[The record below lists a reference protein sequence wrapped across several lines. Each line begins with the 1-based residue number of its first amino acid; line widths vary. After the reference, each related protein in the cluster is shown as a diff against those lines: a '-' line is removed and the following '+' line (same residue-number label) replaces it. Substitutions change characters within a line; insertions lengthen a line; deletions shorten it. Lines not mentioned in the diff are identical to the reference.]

1 MRTWSNTFSGRT
13 AATAA
18 VLAATLLIPGT
29 AESAHAAGRAPGRT
43 PVQAPALIPAQAQA
57 HAQPRAQA
65 PGRARADAP
74 APVRA
79 SGRTKGRAAGPPA
92 LGACAT
98 GQLCLWAKPEFKGA
112 RTTHE
117 LSTLDIN
124 SCTALP
130 AGTTAQSLTN
140 RTGRPVTTYQSA
152 ECAETGEF
160 QTYPGDG
167 VWLPQSPYQVRA
179 FKVWER

>member
-1 MRTWSNTFSGRT
+1 MRTWNTTRAGR
-13 AATAA
+13 AAVSAA

-29 AESAHAAGRAPGRT
+29 TGSAHAAGRGAG
-43 PVQAPALIPAQAQA
+43 
-57 HAQPRAQA
+57 H
-65 PGRARADAP
+65 
-74 APVRA
+74 A
-79 SGRTKGRAAGPPA
+79 SGPPP

-98 GQLCLWAKPEFKGA
+98 GQLCLWAKPEFKGT
-112 RTTHE
+112 RRTHE

-130 AGTTAQSLTN
+130 AGTTAQSVAN

-179 FKVWER
+179 FKVWES

>member
-1 MRTWSNTFSGRT
+1 MRTWSTPRT
-13 AATAA
+13 GHTAIAAT

-29 AESAHAAGRAPGRT
+29 AGSAHASG
-43 PVQAPALIPAQAQA
+43 
-57 HAQPRAQA
+57 H
-65 PGRARADAP
+65 
-74 APVRA
+74 A
-79 SGRTKGRAAGPPA
+79 SGPPP

-98 GQLCLWAKPEFKGA
+98 GQLCLWAKPEFKGT
-112 RTTHE
+112 RKTQE

-130 AGTTAQSLTN
+130 AGTTAQSLAN

>member
-1 MRTWSNTFSGRT
+1 MRTCGTTRVT
-13 AATAA
+13 T
-18 VLAATLLIPGT
+18 VLAATVLALT
-29 AESAHAAGRAPGRT
+29 
-43 PVQAPALIPAQAQA
+43 ALIPSTATTAQ
-57 HAQPRAQA
+57 
-65 PGRARADAP
+65 
-74 APVRA
+74 
-79 SGRTKGRAAGPPA
+79 AAGPPA

-98 GQLCLWAKPEFKGA
+98 GQLCLWAKPEFKGTK
-112 RTTHE
+112 RTHE
-117 LSTLDIN
+117 LSTLAVD

-130 AGTTAQSLTN
+130 AGTSAQSLSN

>member
-1 MRTWSNTFSGRT
+1 MRTWSTTFSGRT
-13 AATAA
+13 AATAT

-29 AESAHAAGRAPGRT
+29 AESAHAAGRT
-43 PVQAPALIPAQAQA
+43 QAPAQAQA
-57 HAQPRAQA
+57 TPARSRVQAQGQ
-65 PGRARADAP
+65 ARADAP
-74 APVRA
+74 AAVRGD
-79 SGRTKGRAAGPPA
+79 GRARGRAAGPPV

>member
-1 MRTWSNTFSGRT
+1 MRTWSTTSSGR
-13 AATAA
+13 AVATAA

-29 AESAHAAGRAPGRT
+29 AGSAHAAGHAPGL
-43 PVQAPALIPAQAQA
+43 AP
-57 HAQPRAQA
+57 AQA
-65 PGRARADAP
+65 PGLAP
-74 APVRA
+74 AQAPGLAPAHTPAHTPAHAPGLV
-79 SGRTKGRAAGPPA
+79 SGPPTP
-92 LGACAT
+92 GACAT

-112 RTTHE
+112 RKTHE

-130 AGTTAQSLTN
+130 PGTTAQSLVN

>member
-1 MRTWSNTFSGRT
+1 MRTWSTTFSGRT
-13 AATAA
+13 AATAT

-29 AESAHAAGRAPGRT
+29 AESAHAAGRT
-43 PVQAPALIPAQAQA
+43 PA
-57 HAQPRAQA
+57 
-65 PGRARADAP
+65 
-74 APVRA
+74 
-79 SGRTKGRAAGPPA
+79 RAAGPPT

-112 RTTHE
+112 RRTHE

>member
-1 MRTWSNTFSGRT
+1 MRTSSPAG
-13 AATAA
+13 AVSTAA
-18 VLAATLLIPGT
+18 VRAAAVRAAAVSAPGARTVTALAAAALALTALLPGT
-29 AESAHAAGRAPGRT
+29 ARA
-43 PVQAPALIPAQAQA
+43 AQAG
-57 HAQPRAQA
+57 P
-65 PGRARADAP
+65 
-74 APVRA
+74 
-79 SGRTKGRAAGPPA
+79 AAGPPPTRA
-92 LGACAT
+92 VPCAA
-98 GQLCLWAKPEFKGA
+98 GQLCLWAKPDFKGTRHA
-112 RTTHE
+112 YE

-130 AGTTAQSLTN
+130 AGASAQSLVN

-167 VWLPQSPYQVRA
+167 VQLPQSGYLVRA

>member
-1 MRTWSNTFSGRT
+1 MRTSRSPR
-13 AATAA
+13 ATTTTT
-18 VLAATLLIPGT
+18 LAATVLALTVLIPST
-29 AESAHAAGRAPGRT
+29 ATTAH
-43 PVQAPALIPAQAQA
+43 
-57 HAQPRAQA
+57 
-65 PGRARADAP
+65 
-74 APVRA
+74 
-79 SGRTKGRAAGPPA
+79 AAGPPA

-98 GQLCLWAKPEFKGA
+98 GQLCLWAKPEFKGT
-112 RTTHE
+112 RWTHE

-130 AGTTAQSLTN
+130 AGTSAQSLTN

>member
-1 MRTWSNTFSGRT
+1 MRTWSTTFVS
-13 AATAA
+13 AA
-18 VLAATLLIPGT
+18 VLAATLLVPST
-29 AESAHAAGRAPGRT
+29 AGSAHAAGNG
-43 PVQAPALIPAQAQA
+43 
-57 HAQPRAQA
+57 
-65 PGRARADAP
+65 
-74 APVRA
+74 
-79 SGRTKGRAAGPPA
+79 SGKGRAAGPPA

-98 GQLCLWAKPEFKGA
+98 GQLCFWAKPEFKGA

>member
-1 MRTWSNTFSGRT
+1 MRTWSTTFSGRT
-13 AATAA
+13 AATAT

-29 AESAHAAGRAPGRT
+29 AESAHAAGRAPGL
-43 PVQAPALIPAQAQA
+43 APTQAQAQA
-57 HAQPRAQA
+57 QARAHAQAQ
-65 PGRARADAP
+65 ARADTP

>member
-1 MRTWSNTFSGRT
+1 MRTWSTTFPGRT
-13 AATAA
+13 AATVT

-29 AESAHAAGRAPGRT
+29 AETARAADRAP
-43 PVQAPALIPAQAQA
+43 A
-57 HAQPRAQA
+57 
-65 PGRARADAP
+65 
-74 APVRA
+74 
-79 SGRTKGRAAGPPA
+79 RAAGPPV

-112 RTTHE
+112 RRTHE